1 MAEDSTDSFA
11 NFADSRNEAEV
22 LSGGDPMPKEHG
34 WSVGNFFN
42 ALGRMKLVC

>member
-1 MAEDSTDSFA
+1 MAEDSTDSSA

-34 WSVGNFFN
+34 WSVGIF
-42 ALGRMKLVC
+42 LMLWEG